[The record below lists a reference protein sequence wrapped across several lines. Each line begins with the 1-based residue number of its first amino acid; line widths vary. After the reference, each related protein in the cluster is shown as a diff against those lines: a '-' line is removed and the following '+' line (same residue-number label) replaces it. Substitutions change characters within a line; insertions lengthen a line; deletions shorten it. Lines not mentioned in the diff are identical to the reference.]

1 MLQEQNGQG
10 NLDTLTGH
18 HLQPPGQQPRNHH
31 GSTEGKKK
39 LEKVNIPNSKLVIIL
54 PANGTVHHEVH
65 LQGVRESE
73 AGSSSEETQETTQD
87 RNLLVQTPLA
97 LNHRGNN

>member
-18 HLQPPGQQPRNHH
+18 HLQTTWTTTAESPRKYR
-31 GSTEGKKK
+31 GEEK

-73 AGSSSEETQETTQD
+73 AGSSAEETQETTQD

-97 LNHRGNN
+97 LSHKGSN